1 MDGAGGVG
9 SLLWVTLHAASGSAS
24 GIQFVCY
31 DGNGNIV
38 SLVSGT
44 TGDVTARYEYGPFGE
59 PIRVTG
65 PAATL
70 NPFRFST
77 KRTDPTTDL
86 LLYEYRAY
94 SPTLGRW
101 TSRDQ
106 AEEEPTANAYLPL
119 GHALLGEP
127 AYTSLAAQDTEPS
140 LSAKIRKAK
149 PGSCGEFEWKV
160 TWKLVGG
167 KTKAGGGVIQHMV
180 WKFDIKDTKGVPL
193 SNEKLTEKLGWNPQ
207 TSGNYW
213 ELWKVNE
220 KGKFDPSN
228 IDVWKGAPWPGTKGT
243 ITIVGSASFYPFGK
257 LFPSGFAD
265 YQPSPAG
272 TLLWTMTDPGLRNGR
287 GRV

>member
-1 MDGAGGVG
+1 
-9 SLLWVTLHAASGSAS
+9 
-24 GIQFVCY
+24 
-31 DGNGNIV
+31 
-38 SLVSGT
+38 
-44 TGDVTARYEYGPFGE
+44 
-59 PIRVTG
+59 
-65 PAATL
+65 
-70 NPFRFST
+70 
-77 KRTDPTTDL
+77 
-86 LLYEYRAY
+86 
-94 SPTLGRW
+94 
-101 TSRDQ
+101 
-106 AEEEPTANAYLPL
+106 
-119 GHALLGEP
+119 
-127 AYTSLAAQDTEPS
+127 
-140 LSAKIRKAK
+140 
-149 PGSCGEFEWKV
+149 
-160 TWKLVGG
+160 
-167 KTKAGGGVIQHMV
+167 MV

-287 GRV
+287 GRVSRTLVATWDCTCGTEETQLSTSLLPVMSDP